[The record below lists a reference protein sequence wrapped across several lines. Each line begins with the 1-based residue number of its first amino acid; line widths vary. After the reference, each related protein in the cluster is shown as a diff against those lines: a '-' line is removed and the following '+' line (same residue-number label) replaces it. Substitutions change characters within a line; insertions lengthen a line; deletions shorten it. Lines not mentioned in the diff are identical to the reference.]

1 MRQLFPG
8 QRRKVKSVEQVAWAQ
23 AMLAS
28 VHVEEVLLDC
38 SCMLMPRGRHLPDL
52 LLLHPTESGVWLLTL
67 VKVKSPEGL

>member
-1 MRQLFPG
+1 MWQLFPG

-28 VHVEEVLLDC
+28 VHVEEVLLDS
-38 SCMLMPRGRHLPDL
+38 SCVVMPRGRHLPNL
-52 LLLHPTESGVWLLTL
+52 LLLHPTESRVWLLTL